1 MYSGLFYDQKG
12 LLSLTAG
19 DEKAK
24 RILVFKYILPYQQR
38 SLKRSIRLN
47 KLKAIHSRTKKKRIR
62 FKLFFKIQKLI
73 NEDDKD
79 FGEMLENGN
88 MFLMNYERD
97 VK

>member
-1 MYSGLFYDQKG
+1 MYPGLFYDEKG
-12 LLSLTAG
+12 LLSLTSG
-19 DEKAK
+19 DDKA
-24 RILVFKYILPYQQR
+24 RNLLVFKYILPYQQR

-79 FGEMLENGN
+79 FGEMLVNGN
-88 MFLMNYERD
+88 EFLMNYERD
-97 VK
+97 VE